1 MISGMTWSDC
11 GWRPASR
18 HDDEPRAAPAAVD
31 DAASIQPPHQAVVGL
46 DAGDRQS
53 HYCVLDLSGGVVAEG
68 VVKTTE
74 ASLWVL
80 FEGKGRMRI
89 ALEAGTHSPWIS
101 RLLLTLGHEVFVA
114 NPAGHRAGWSR
125 SQEGTK

>member
-1 MISGMTWSDC
+1 MSCSEPTRNARPSTST
-11 GWRPASR
+11 RPA
-18 HDDEPRAAPAAVD
+18 VV
-31 DAASIQPPHQAVVGL
+31 DAASVQPPHQAAVGL
-46 DAGDRQS
+46 DVGDRQS
-53 HYCVLDLSGGVVAEG
+53 HYCVLDLSRGVVAEG

-74 ASLWVL
+74 ASLRVL

-114 NPAGHRAGWSR
+114 NPAGAPADC
-125 SQEGTK
+125 GT